1 MMPLELH
8 IPCIT
13 SHYFPK
19 TAENL
24 RKICNFAGLN
34 VSINDHSTCCG
45 MPLFEKGELKS
56 AKMVGEY
63 NLKTIDNK
71 ALVCT
76 SPKCNLCYSHH
87 YPKIFNN
94 TVSHNS
100 ALAVSKNISGL
111 EDIIKRLNTE
121 QLAQMTGTYFLIQE
135 CCQSLK
141 SLAFFPESENLKW
154 HLPKMAVFCC
164 GAGSSFPS
172 TGSKIP
178 HQMALGLINEFLESG
193 AQAMVFEDDICRKH
207 IHNVAEKEK
216 ISINSANIIDLI
228 VNCL

>member
-13 SHYFPK
+13 SHFFPK
-19 TAENL
+19 TAENIKKL
-24 RKICNFAGLN
+24 CEFAGLN
-34 VSINDHSTCCG
+34 FILNENATCCG
-45 MPLFEKGELKS
+45 MPFFEKGELKS
-56 AKMVGEY
+56 AKLVGEY
-63 NLKTIDNK
+63 NLKTINNN
-71 ALVCT
+71 ALVCV
-76 SPKCNLCYSHH
+76 SPKCHLSYSHH

-100 ALAVSKNISGL
+100 AVAVSKNISGL
-111 EDIIKRLNTE
+111 EDVIKRLNAE
-121 QLAQMTGTYFLIQE
+121 QLAQMSGSYFIVQE
-135 CCQSLK
+135 CCQTYSSMK
-141 SLAFFPESENLKW
+141 MFPESETLKW
-154 HLPKMAVFCC
+154 SKPKMSVYCC
-164 GAGSSFPS
+164 GAGTSFPS
-172 TGSKIP
+172 TGSKIS
-178 HQMALGLINEFLESG
+178 HEMALGLIHEFQESG